1 MRQITMLQDQAY
13 EIMIEKIKKQELES
27 GQIYSLNQIAKKM
40 GISKTP
46 LRDAVMML
54 AKERYV
60 DIIPSRGFM
69 LHTMS
74 ESDIHETYQFRHAIE
89 IYCLRRLAENIDTAR
104 GREYYD
110 KMARKAAEQAKLIR
124 EDAGVESIVR
134 KDYEFHRS
142 LVQYLDNSEM
152 LEIYRNY
159 MYRMFRFN
167 VHALQSGGRREGT
180 IEEHEAILK
189 AVIDKD
195 YDLLEKLVA
204 FHLDIARIINLSQL
218 P

>member
-13 EIMIEKIKKQELES
+13 EIMIEKIKNQELEA
-27 GQIYSLNQIAKKM
+27 GEIYSLNQIAKSM

-74 ESDIHETYQFRHAIE
+74 ENDIIETYQFRHAIE
-89 IYCLRRLAENIDTAR
+89 IYCLRRLAENINTER
-104 GREYYD
+104 GQEYYE
-110 KMARKAAEQAKLIR
+110 KIKRKAQEQALLIQ
-124 EDAGVESIVR
+124 EGKSEESIVR

-142 LVQYLDNSEM
+142 MVQYLDNSEM

-159 MYRMFRFN
+159 MYRMFHFN
-167 VHALQSGGRREGT
+167 VHALHSRGRREGT
-180 IEEHEAILK
+180 IEEHEDILK
-189 AVIDKD
+189 AVRQQD
-195 YDLLEKLVA
+195 YEHLEQIVA
-204 FHLDIARIINLSQL
+204 FHLDIAREINLNRL
-218 P
+218 

>member
-13 EIMIEKIKKQELES
+13 EIMIEKIKNQELEA
-27 GQIYSLNQIAKKM
+27 GEIYSLNQIAKSM

-74 ESDIHETYQFRHAIE
+74 ENDIIETYQFRHAIE
-89 IYCLRRLAENIDTAR
+89 IYCLRRLAENINTER
-104 GREYYD
+104 GQEYYE
-110 KMARKAAEQAKLIR
+110 KIKRKAQEQALLIQ
-124 EDAGVESIVR
+124 EGKSEESIVR

-142 LVQYLDNSEM
+142 MVQYLDNSEM

-159 MYRMFRFN
+159 MYRMFHFN
-167 VHALQSGGRREGT
+167 VHALHSRGRREGT
-180 IEEHEAILK
+180 IEEHEDILK
-189 AVIDKD
+189 AVRQQD
-195 YDLLEKLVA
+195 YEHLEQIVA
-204 FHLDIARIINLSQL
+204 FHLDIAREINLSRL
-218 P
+218 